1 LGLRDWIIPQDKVF
15 FDLFE
20 EQAEVLKKASV
31 HLCSMIQNFNDP
43 MNDCHKMK
51 AYENEGDDITH
62 TIYQI
67 LNKTFITP
75 IEPEE
80 ISKLAKVLDDILDHI
95 DDIARQLYTYNIKKT
110 DNYMVEMS
118 KLIHLQAEELVL
130 VTASLRD
137 LKNPDYIEEK
147 CIEINRLE
155 NLADEILDRALRE
168 LFLSDDA
175 IRIIKLKEIYE
186 TLEIATDL
194 CEEAANVIG
203 DIAIKHS

>member
-1 LGLRDWIIPQDKVF
+1 MGLRDWIIPQDKVF

-20 EQAEVLKKASV
+20 EQAEVIKKASV
-31 HLCSMIQNFNDP
+31 HLCAMIQTFEDP
-43 MNDCHKMK
+43 MNDCHKIK
-51 AYENEGDDITH
+51 SYENQGDDITH
-62 TIYQI
+62 SIYLI

-95 DDIARQLYTYNIKKT
+95 DDIARQLYTYNIEKT

-130 VTASLRD
+130 VTGALRD
-137 LKNPDYIEEK
+137 LKNPGFITER

-194 CEEAANVIG
+194 GEEAANVIG

>member
-1 LGLRDWIIPQDKVF
+1 
-15 FDLFE
+15 
-20 EQAEVLKKASV
+20 
-31 HLCSMIQNFNDP
+31 
-43 MNDCHKMK
+43 
-51 AYENEGDDITH
+51 
-62 TIYQI
+62 
-67 LNKTFITP
+67 
-75 IEPEE
+75 
-80 ISKLAKVLDDILDHI
+80 
-95 DDIARQLYTYNIKKT
+95 
-110 DNYMVEMS
+110 MVEMS